1 MIMMKHWI
9 PHWLILSRIM
19 SCTPSFRLPM
29 SLVSGNKLAITR
41 DADTLLLG
49 EVSSGRCA
57 QRAAL
62 MLPPPNKMG
71 GKFLKRYLLHC
82 IGASLTVLA
91 VPAHAAAGFLV
102 NGVCALDQSTALAAF
117 STNYPMVTA
126 TTITTFSNAVYLPQ
140 WGQVQGTLV
149 VADRVTGFVS
159 STWQVFQLSA
169 CTTPVSQLGDFPIQD
184 VVFVF
189 ACVIIWAFG
198 FQSGMHR

>member
-1 MIMMKHWI
+1 
-9 PHWLILSRIM
+9 M

-29 SLVSGNKLAITR
+29 SLVSGIKFAIMR

-71 GKFLKRYLLHC
+71 GKSLKMYLLHC
-82 IGASLTVLA
+82 IGAFLTLLA
-91 VPAHAAAGFLV
+91 APAHAAVGFLV

-126 TTITTFSNAVYLPQ
+126 TTITTFSDPVYLPQ
-140 WGQVQGTLV
+140 SGQVLGNLV
-149 VADRVTGFVS
+149 VSDRVTGFVS
-159 STWQVFQLSA
+159 STWHVFQLTP

>member
-1 MIMMKHWI
+1 
-9 PHWLILSRIM
+9 
-19 SCTPSFRLPM
+19 M

-82 IGASLTVLA
+82 FGAFLTALA
-91 VPAHAAAGFLV
+91 VPAHAAAGYFV
-102 NGVCALDQSTALAAF
+102 NGVCAIDSATAIPAFLSQFPQSANGVLVSVTSPIFDIGAGVIGANF
-117 STNYPMVTA
+117 YTTDISTGLSK
-126 TTITTFSNAVYLPQ
+126 F
-140 WGQVQGTLV
+140 
-149 VADRVTGFVS
+149 
-159 STWQVFQLSA
+159 TWQTVHLDACVSA
-169 CTTPVSQLGDFPIQD
+169 PTLLGSFPVQD

>member
-1 MIMMKHWI
+1 
-9 PHWLILSRIM
+9 M
-19 SCTPSFRLPM
+19 SCTPSFRLLM

-82 IGASLTVLA
+82 FGAFLTVLA
-91 VPAHAAAGFLV
+91 VPAHAAAGFFV
-102 NGVCALDQSTALAAF
+102 NGVCATDSATAIPAFLAQFPQASNGLLVSVTNPFFDIAF
-117 STNYPMVTA
+117 GQIGANFY
-126 TTITTFSNAVYLPQ
+126 TTDI
-140 WGQVQGTLV
+140 
-149 VADRVTGFVS
+149 VTGFS
-159 STWQVFQLSA
+159 NFSWQVVHLDA
-169 CTTPVSQLGDFPIQD
+169 CVPVTTMLGSFPIQD

-189 ACVIIWAFG
+189 ACVIIWSSG